1 MMFLSG
7 MDEKNERAV
16 WGMLLEVCRRHQA
29 QYFYMA
35 PKFPNKLPFNRQVGY
50 GNLARTYY

>member
-1 MMFLSG
+1 

-16 WGMLLEVCRRHQA
+16 WGMLLEVCRKHQA

-35 PKFPNKLPFNRQVGY
+35 PKFPNNLPFNKQVGR
-50 GNLARTYY
+50 GLSWSLFTDLIFIF